1 MTMLKT
7 DSTTS
12 APERPLSLWQR
23 LSMYPSLR
31 ILIVLVVICAA
42 FAIAN
47 PEAFATGRNLRSIA
61 TDASILIL
69 ISVGM
74 AFVIATAG
82 IDLSVGAV
90 LVFSGII
97 SAKVM
102 IALGDNLGS
111 ILLGALVAVLTGL
124 VWGLINGV
132 LITAARVPALI
143 VTLGTM
149 GMATGAGLLIT
160 NGTDLFNIPPS
171 LVANFGV
178 GRIGGVLPWVVVVA
192 AVVTALGI
200 VTMTMTRFGR
210 HTLAIGSNPEAARRA
225 GINVDRHLRRV
236 YGLQGM
242 LAGLAGFVSLARF
255 STTTIA
261 GHMTDNLQAI
271 TAVVLGGTSLFGG
284 VASVFGAVVGAFFPI
299 VLQNGFV
306 IAGLQSFWQQVA
318 IGAVLIVAV
327 YLDQRRRNK
336 DSGK

>member
-1 MTMLKT
+1 MHKT
-7 DSTTS
+7 DLVPS
-12 APERPLSLWQR
+12 AQGKQLNLWQR
-23 LSMYPSLR
+23 LSMYPSWR
-31 ILIVLVVICAA
+31 ILVVLVVICLA

-90 LVFSGII
+90 LVFSGILA
-97 SAKVM
+97 AKVM
-102 IALGDNLGS
+102 LEFGDGLGS
-111 ILLGALVAVLTGL
+111 ILLGLLVAILSGL
-124 VWGLINGV
+124 AWGLINGI

-160 NGTDLFNIPPS
+160 NGTDLVGIPES
-171 LVANFGV
+171 LVSNFGV
-178 GRIGGVLPWVVVVA
+178 GRIGGVVPWVVVVA
-192 AVVTALGI
+192 VVVAALGI
-200 VTMTMTRFGR
+200 VAMTMTRFGR
-210 HTLAIGSNPEAARRA
+210 HTLAIGSNPEAARRS

-236 YGLQGM
+236 YALQGM
-242 LAGLAGFVSLARF
+242 LAGFAGFVSLARF

-284 VASVFGAVVGAFFPI
+284 VASVFGSVVGAFFPI

-318 IGAVLIVAV
+318 IGGVLIVAV

-336 DSGK
+336 DGGK

>member
-1 MTMLKT
+1 M
-7 DSTTS
+7 STTTKP
-12 APERPLSLWQR
+12 APTQERRLNLWQR
-23 LSMYPSLR
+23 VSMYPSWR
-31 ILIVLVVICAA
+31 ILIVLIVICAA

-90 LVFSGII
+90 LVFSGIL

-102 IALGDNLGS
+102 IELGDNLGS
-111 ILLGALVAVLTGL
+111 ILLGLIVAVVTGL
-124 VWGLINGV
+124 AWGIVNGV

-160 NGTDLFNIPPS
+160 NGTDLVGIPNS
-171 LVANFGV
+171 LVTNFGV

-192 AVVTALGI
+192 TVVAALGI
-200 VTMTMTRFGR
+200 VAMTMMRFGR
-210 HTLAIGSNPEAARRA
+210 HTLAIGSNPEAARRS

-236 YGLQGM
+236 YALQGV
-242 LAGLAGFVSLARF
+242 LSGLAGFVSLARF

-261 GHMTDNLQAI
+261 GHMTDNLQSI

-284 VASVFGAVVGAFFPI
+284 VASVFGAVIGAFFPI

-336 DSGK
+336 DAGK